1 MNDID
6 MKCFMISIY
15 IHHMDVDM
23 LFDFLHERVETPPP
37 YWHSEASC
45 PPSVSGGYVM
55 VTLNYSQFDLLRGRR
70 SWDFSEFDKNN

>member
-1 MNDID
+1 

-23 LFDFLHERVETPPP
+23 LFDFLHERVNTPPP
-37 YWHSEASC
+37 YWHNEASC
-45 PPSVSGGYVM
+45 PLSVSGGYVM